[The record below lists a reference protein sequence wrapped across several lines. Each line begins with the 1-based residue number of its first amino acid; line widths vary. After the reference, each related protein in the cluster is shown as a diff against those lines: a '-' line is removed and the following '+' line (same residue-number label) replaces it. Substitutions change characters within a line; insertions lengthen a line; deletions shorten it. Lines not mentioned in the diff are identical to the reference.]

1 MTDPKGTYYSPQESG
16 FATVLRPGPNFLG
29 MAQQQQALAAKRDQL
44 AMQRQA
50 KIDNEREKQVGKIA
64 ADMGKPVPTAFPWQE
79 ETNKRLTEGLNKI
92 QKMYLDDKPVS
103 DIRFEAERTVA
114 DVISYGA
121 AAKQFFAEA
130 NGNVKKLGKE
140 YKQDEVLKLV
150 AGKFVGEDGTP
161 IDARKADWEDINP
174 EKAIFESPEPW
185 KFLDENLVVKGFLN
199 NPTFQENAMSIQKKV
214 DTGELGRFYKVG
226 TTTTSTKA
234 AGKIYSIDPMT
245 GTSQISDADTLIEN
259 GVFDMMLGDRKMLAV
274 VDKYVNELTSDR
286 LVPIDEDQKDIMRA
300 GVLADL
306 LEKRTPGPSTIQRIN
321 EKYMP
326 KNASSGSGRLP
337 QWMIEQEE
345 DAAYMNQWKQ
355 DVSSGNPKTVKEA
368 LDYLNVQLGI
378 SEDARTA
385 LVEAIDAPDGYELK
399 DVELINDSKLPA
411 TILAAKKLVGM
422 DSKKP
427 GIYATFEDS
436 RGNKQ
441 YRPINPNLLGE
452 FGSQVYSTAFKRT
465 GRNYKQ
471 ELPLVPQQQQPVQK
485 GRYD

>member
-1 MTDPKGTYYSPQESG
+1 MAEPKGTYYSPQESG

-29 MAQQQQALAAKRDQL
+29 MAQQQQALAARKDQL
-44 AMQRQA
+44 AMQQ
-50 KIDNEREKQVGKIA
+50 KQKLDNEREKQVGKIA

-306 LEKRTPGPSTIQRIN
+306 LEKRTPGPSTVQRIN

-326 KNASSGSGRLP
+326 K
-337 QWMIEQEE
+337 
-345 DAAYMNQWKQ
+345 Y
-355 DVSSGNPKTVKEA
+355 VSSGGPTKSQEEYMGGEKFIKSFKSGDYGLLKDAIAFAMSGDSAIEILPPGAVGGDEKLEA
-368 LDYLNVQLGI
+368 LSPSKDGESFVASIVKLNSDGSIKMSKGI
-378 SEDARTA
+378 PELRLKTFNVSEIDENILRTA
-385 LVEAIDAPDGYELK
+385 HARG
-399 DVELINDSKLPA
+399 
-411 TILAAKKLVGM
+411 AAKNKRAYGTDELGKEFQPSV
-422 DSKKP
+422 SNQTQQSAPQFSIFKNKK
-427 GIYATFEDS
+427 
-436 RGNKQ
+436 
-441 YRPINPNLLGE
+441 
-452 FGSQVYSTAFKRT
+452 
-465 GRNYKQ
+465 
-471 ELPLVPQQQQPVQK
+471 
-485 GRYD
+485 